1 MQYRKTADGK
11 FEPMERKCVDTGM
24 GVERTITVLQG
35 KKSVYETELFTPII
49 AKIEE
54 LSGKSYGGTES
65 DDDRSVRIISDHVRT
80 ASFILGDD
88 AAVSPSNVGAGYILR
103 RLIRRALLHGRK
115 LGMDKAFMAELS
127 SVVIDIYRE
136 FYPELEDRR
145 ESIQKELVMEEE
157 KFLKTLQHGQHEF
170 EKMLPNLLKGAKRI
184 IPGRLAFKLY
194 DTHGFPVEL
203 TQELASEH
211 DLAVDM
217 EGFQEAFR
225 KHQEK
230 SKMDSNATFKGGLAD
245 HGEATT
251 ALHTATHLLH
261 QALRMVLGDHVG
273 QKGSNITAER
283 LRFDFSHPEK
293 MTPEQIQKVEDIVN
307 QAIKA
312 DHHVSYTTMTL
323 AEARDS
329 GAIAL
334 FGDKYEEVVKVY
346 SIGDFSKEVCGGPH
360 VEHTA
365 QLGTFKIKKEQSSS
379 QGVRRIKA
387 VLER

>member
-1 MQYRKTADGK
+1 
-11 FEPMERKCVDTGM
+11 
-24 GVERTITVLQG
+24 
-35 KKSVYETELFTPII
+35 
-49 AKIEE
+49 
-54 LSGKSYGGTES
+54 
-65 DDDRSVRIISDHVRT
+65 
-80 ASFILGDD
+80 
-88 AAVSPSNVGAGYILR
+88 
-103 RLIRRALLHGRK
+103 
-115 LGMDKAFMAELS
+115 
-127 SVVIDIYRE
+127 
-136 FYPELEDRR
+136 
-145 ESIQKELVMEEE
+145 MEEE